1 MNNKKIVT
9 LDEQRE
15 IQLNGLLYI
24 KNLCKKN
31 NIPYYL
37 ISGTLLGAVKY
48 KGYIPWDD
56 DIDIALIREDYQ
68 KLIKIIEQDKNPD
81 YEVLTMYNTKDY
93 YYSYAK
99 LVNTKTKL
107 TENAKE
113 IKKNGSIY
121 RYFSIRLC
129 R

>member
-9 LDEQRE
+9 LNKQRE

-24 KNLCKKN
+24 KELCEKN
-31 NIPYYL
+31 DITYYL